1 MIDLRDIQPVT
12 QFQRNMKHYV
22 AKLKRSR
29 NPLVLTVNG
38 RAEIVVQDA
47 VGYQQLLE
55 RLDRAEAAAAIRES
69 DAEFAK
75 GQGMPAR
82 EALAALRKR
91 HGVPD

>member
-12 QFQRNMKHYV
+12 QFQRNMKRYV
-22 AKLKRSR
+22 ATLKRRRS
-29 NPLVLTVNG
+29 PLVLTVNG

-47 VGYQQLLE
+47 ASYQELLE
-55 RLDRAEAAAAIRES
+55 RLDRAETVAAIRKS

-75 GQGMPAR
+75 SQGVPAR